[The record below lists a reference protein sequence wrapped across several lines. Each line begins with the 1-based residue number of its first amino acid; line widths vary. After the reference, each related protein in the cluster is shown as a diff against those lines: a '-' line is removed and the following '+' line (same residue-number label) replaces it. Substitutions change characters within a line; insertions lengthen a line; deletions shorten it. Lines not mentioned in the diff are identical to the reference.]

1 MLKRCIWF
9 LSKFIFTAKIFP
21 LNFYLHIRE
30 NKQNIKKKET
40 DSLISF
46 RLADFIERVFV
57 IDNINE
63 EAMFCADTCYFVY
76 FAYKCVLMR

>member
-1 MLKRCIWF
+1 MVAAVTCYIWF

-30 NKQNIKKKET
+30 NKQNTKEKET
-40 DSLISF
+40 DSLISL

-57 IDNINE
+57 IENINE
-63 EAMFCADTCYFVY
+63 VAVFCADICLL
-76 FAYKCVLMR
+76 CLLHL